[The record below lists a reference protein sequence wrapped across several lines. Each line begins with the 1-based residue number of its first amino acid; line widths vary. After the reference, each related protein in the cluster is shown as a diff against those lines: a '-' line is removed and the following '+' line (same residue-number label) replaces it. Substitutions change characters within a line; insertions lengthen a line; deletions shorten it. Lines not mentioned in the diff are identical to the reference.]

1 MPLRATREPAPGRAW
16 APHAPYVTDRGL
28 ARPRPLLEAAASERG
43 EGTEVVVN
51 DWGVLRLV
59 RREFPGLRPVLGRLM
74 NKMMRD
80 PRVAPFYSGGP
91 DDARRALSG

>member
-1 MPLRATREPAPGRAW
+1 MSGGSYWSDGGGA
-16 APHAPYVTDRGL
+16 
-28 ARPRPLLEAAASERG
+28 
-43 EGTEVVVN
+43 TEVVVN

-91 DDARRALSG
+91 DDARPGRRGGG